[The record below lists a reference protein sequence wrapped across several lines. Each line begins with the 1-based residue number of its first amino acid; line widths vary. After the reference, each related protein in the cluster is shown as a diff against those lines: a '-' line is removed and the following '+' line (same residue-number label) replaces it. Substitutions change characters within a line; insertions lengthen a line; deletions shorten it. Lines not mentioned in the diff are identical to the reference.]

1 MYERFE
7 NAIIQK
13 AKTWGS
19 ELVSNIAE
27 GIKSGVGKVKE
38 AVTSV
43 GNAVKERLHFSE
55 PDVGPLSDFNSWM
68 PDMMKQMAQQI
79 NQGIPGVQNAIQSV
93 TGTMQSGLQKDYS
106 GQLSNIN
113 NSIGRLAG
121 AGGDITIPVYIG
133 NQKFAQA
140 VVAANQTNNY
150 RSGGR

>member
-1 MYERFE
+1 M
-7 NAIIQK
+7 Q
-13 AKTWGS
+13 
-19 ELVSNIAE
+19 
-27 GIKSGVGKVKE
+27 
-38 AVTSV
+38 
-43 GNAVKERLHFSE
+43 
-55 PDVGPLSDFNSWM
+55 
-68 PDMMKQMAQQI
+68 QMAQQI

-93 TGTMQSGLQKDYS
+93 AGTMQSGLQKDYS